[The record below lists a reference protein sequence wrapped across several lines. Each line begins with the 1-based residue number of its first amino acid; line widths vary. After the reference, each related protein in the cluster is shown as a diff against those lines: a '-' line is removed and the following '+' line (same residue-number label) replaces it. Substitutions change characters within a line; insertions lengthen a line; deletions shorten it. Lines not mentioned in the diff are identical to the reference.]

1 MNSIESLIKSK
12 RATRILAQ
20 SDANMLEKAH
30 NVGDMHP
37 TKPWVWTEYKPGK
50 FDWRPVKNKS
60 VKSTA
65 TNTAGNGSTSSS
77 QSQSTTKPAS
87 SSETGDFSAKVAENL
102 SPTDLVEYAKKAST
116 SALAKVVNDATADK
130 QLRQFA
136 LNELKT
142 RNDFDKTKVNSGDL
156 KGGYVAKPTPKIQ
169 YKTKKPE
176 VEVDSDTFEDY
187 EIPTPQG
194 RKKVV
199 ISTFRNFLK
208 TKSDADLL
216 TLLNNTAAKADAIKR
231 HLAYEEAAAR
241 GIPEDKIV
249 TKGSLERLWKKY
261 KTEQEL
267 KNYAGDDYKEDEVL
281 KLNYDFK
288 GLDHEKI
295 MRDNFDNGEDT
306 SWLDEKSK
314 AVQRIFNLDTLSG
327 RQKYDAFKDYYQR
340 DRNIN
345 PGYLNA
351 QQKCDELNGVM
362 WDWAQNPG
370 SPLFISA
377 GGAGAGKTFG
387 WREIVADDLSLP
399 ELKPGDDPANKDWG
413 WVMVTDKDVEDE
425 DAFAKTLEK
434 YNGTFTGTDG
444 KEYPHILFF
453 DDADRLLVTGK
464 KPLQAMMK
472 KINDVDPDNRVFT
485 DSNGNQQLWKGKILI
500 TTNKDIA
507 KLNENEDMRAV
518 LSRAEKS
525 DIRFTRNEALE
536 LMYNR
541 YQKMALKRAN
551 ALLRANNYTKDEE
564 AELRQDVM
572 DFLMDNIGKA
582 DPKKF
587 QPRIFEDI
595 VLKIVRKWKN
605 GSQARKTGKGN
616 IGTSIPWQISAL
628 ELIKAQDNDIEKAED
643 VDEMYTK
650 ENLLARKKRLEEI
663 KKRAKK
669 AGKFEKLFGDEARDA
684 IIFGSSNKEKKKE
697 KKAETKK
704 AYDNEMSLAEAEEIL
719 FG

>member
-1 MNSIESLIKSK
+1 MFENIKVYAFVGPSGTGKSYRAQMVAGEKDVHFIIDDGLLINDNRVIAGES
-12 RATRILAQ
+12 
-20 SDANMLEKAH
+20 
-30 NVGDMHP
+30 
-37 TKPWVWTEYKPGK
+37 
-50 FDWRPVKNKS
+50 
-60 VKSTA
+60 
-65 TNTAGNGSTSSS
+65 
-77 QSQSTTKPAS
+77 
-87 SSETGDFSAKVAENL
+87 
-102 SPTDLVEYAKKAST
+102 AKKAST
-116 SALAKVVNDATADK
+116 SALAKVVNDVKADK

-142 RNDFDKTKVNSGDL
+142 RDDYDKTKVNSADL
-156 KGGYVAKPTPKIQ
+156 KGGHVAKPTPKIQ

-216 TLLNNTAAKADAIKR
+216 TLLNNTAQKADAIKR

-261 KTEQEL
+261 KTEHDL
-267 KNYAGDDYKEDEVL
+267 KNYSGDNYKEDEAL

-295 MRDNFDNGEDT
+295 MKDEFDGGEDS

-340 DRNIN
+340 DKSIN
-345 PGYLNA
+345 PGYLTA
-351 QQKCDELNGVM
+351 QQKCDELNGMM
-362 WDWAQNPG
+362 WDWAQNPD

-377 GGAGAGKTFG
+377 GGAGAGKTYG

-399 ELKPGDDPANKDWG
+399 ELKPGDDPTNKDWG
-413 WVMVTDKDVEDE
+413 WIMLTDEQAEDE
-425 DAFAKTLEK
+425 KEFAKTLEK

-444 KEYPHILFF
+444 REYPHILFF
-453 DDADRLLVTGK
+453 DDADRLLTTGK
-464 KPLQAMMK
+464 KALVGMMK
-472 KINDVDPDNRVFT
+472 KINDPDPDNRVFT
-485 DSNGNQQLWKGKILI
+485 DSNGKQQLWRGKILI

-507 KLNENEDMRAV
+507 KLNENEDTKAV

-525 DIRFTRNEALE
+525 EIKFTRNEALE
-536 LMYNR
+536 LLYDR
-541 YQKMALKRAN
+541 YQKMPLKRAN
-551 ALLRANNYTKDEE
+551 SLLRANNYTKEEE
-564 AELRQDVM
+564 AELRQDVF
-572 DFLMDNIGKA
+572 DFLQDNIGKA

-587 QPRIFEDI
+587 QPRVFEDI
-595 VLKIVRKWKN
+595 VLKVAGKWKN
-605 GSQARKTGKGN
+605 GSKARKTGKGN
-616 IGTSIPWQISAL
+616 IGTSVPWQISVL
-628 ELIKAQDNDIEKAED
+628 ELIKGGNSNFEKAED
-643 VDEMYTK
+643 MDEMYTK

-704 AYDNEMSLAEAEEIL
+704 AYDNEMSLDEAEEIL

>member
-1 MNSIESLIKSK
+1 MKSIESLVKEH
-12 RATRILAQ
+12 RANQ
-20 SDANMLEKAH
+20 LEKASKVTAH
-30 NVGDMHP
+30 NIGEVHP
-37 TKPWVWTEYKPGK
+37 TNPDWLWTDIGNGK
-50 FDWRPVKNKS
+50 GDWKSKNGSWWKGKNGNAANAGTS
-60 VKSTA
+60 GGSKSTA
-65 TNTAGNGSTSSS
+65 
-77 QSQSTTKPAS
+77 
-87 SSETGDFSAKVAENL
+87 SEKTVESKSGEFSAKVAESL
-102 SPTDLVEYAKKAST
+102 SPDDLVEYAKKAST
-116 SALAKVVNDATADK
+116 SALAKVVNDVKADK

-142 RNDFDKTKVNSGDL
+142 RDDYDKTKVNSADL
-156 KGGYVAKPTPKIQ
+156 KGGHVAKPTPKIQ

-216 TLLNNTAAKADAIKR
+216 TLLNNTAQKADAIKR

-261 KTEQEL
+261 KTEHDL
-267 KNYAGDDYKEDEVL
+267 KNYSGDNYKEDEAL

-295 MRDNFDNGEDT
+295 MNDEFDGGEDS

-340 DRNIN
+340 DKSIN
-345 PGYLNA
+345 PGYLTA
-351 QQKCDELNGVM
+351 QQKCDELNGMM
-362 WDWAQNPG
+362 WDWAQNPD

-377 GGAGAGKTFG
+377 GGAGAGKTYG

-399 ELKPGDDPANKDWG
+399 ELKPGDDPTNKDWG
-413 WVMVTDKDVEDE
+413 WIMLTDEQAEDE
-425 DAFAKTLEK
+425 KEFAKTLEK

-444 KEYPHILFF
+444 REYPHILFF
-453 DDADRLLVTGK
+453 DDADRLLTTGK
-464 KPLQAMMK
+464 KALVGMMK
-472 KINDVDPDNRVFT
+472 KINDPDPDNRVFT
-485 DSNGNQQLWKGKILI
+485 DSNGKQQLWRGKILI

-507 KLNENEDMRAV
+507 KLNENEDTKAV

-525 DIRFTRNEALE
+525 EIKFTRNEALE
-536 LMYNR
+536 LLYDR
-541 YQKMALKRAN
+541 YQKMPLKRAN
-551 ALLRANNYTKDEE
+551 SLLRANNYTKEEE
-564 AELRQDVM
+564 AELRQDVF
-572 DFLMDNIGKA
+572 DFLQDNIGKA
-582 DPKKF
+582 DPRKF
-587 QPRIFEDI
+587 QPRVFEDI
-595 VLKIVRKWKN
+595 VLKVAGKWKN
-605 GSQARKTGKGN
+605 GSKARKTGKGN
-616 IGTSIPWQISAL
+616 IGTSVPWQISVL
-628 ELIKAQDNDIEKAED
+628 ELIKGGNSNFEKAED
-643 VDEMYTK
+643 MDEMYTK

-704 AYDNEMSLAEAEEIL
+704 AYDNEMSLDEAEEIL

>member
-1 MNSIESLIKSK
+1 MDKNNVLKSL
-12 RATRILAQ
+12 
-20 SDANMLEKAH
+20 SDQLLIEKAH
-30 NVGDMHP
+30 NVGDVHP
-37 TKPWVWTEYKPGK
+37 NGKWVWTEIKPGK
-50 FDWRPVKNKS
+50 FDWRTKKNGDSNGNKS
-60 VKSTA
+60 NAGTSGGGKSTA
-65 TNTAGNGSTSSS
+65 
-77 QSQSTTKPAS
+77 
-87 SSETGDFSAKVAENL
+87 SEKTVESKSGEFSAKVAENL
-102 SPTDLVEYAKKAST
+102 SPDDLVEYAKKAST
-116 SALAKVVNDATADK
+116 SALAKVVNDVKADK

-142 RNDFDKTKVNSGDL
+142 RDDYDKTKVNSADL
-156 KGGYVAKPTPKIQ
+156 KGGHVAKPTPKIQ

-216 TLLNNTAAKADAIKR
+216 TLLNNTAQKADAIKR

-261 KTEQEL
+261 KTEHDL
-267 KNYAGDDYKEDEVL
+267 KNYSGDNYKEDEAL

-295 MRDNFDNGEDT
+295 MNEEFDGGEDS

-340 DRNIN
+340 DKSIN
-345 PGYLNA
+345 PGYLTA
-351 QQKCDELNGVM
+351 QQKCDELNGMM
-362 WDWAQNPG
+362 WDWAQNPD

-377 GGAGAGKTFG
+377 GGAGAGKTYG

-399 ELKPGDDPANKDWG
+399 ELKSGDDPTNKDWG
-413 WVMVTDKDVEDE
+413 WVLLTDEQAEDE
-425 DAFAKTLEK
+425 KEFAKTLEK

-453 DDADRLLVTGK
+453 DDADRLLTTGK
-464 KPLQAMMK
+464 KALVGMMK
-472 KINDVDPDNRVFT
+472 KINDPDPDNRVFT
-485 DSNGNQQLWKGKILI
+485 DSNGKQQLWRGKILI

-507 KLNENEDMRAV
+507 KLNENEDTKAV

-525 DIRFTRNEALE
+525 DIKFTRNEALE
-536 LMYNR
+536 LLYDR
-541 YQKMALKRAN
+541 YQKMPLKRAN
-551 ALLRANNYTKDEE
+551 SLLRANDYTKEEE
-564 AELRQDVM
+564 AELRQDVF
-572 DFLMDNIGKA
+572 DFLQDNIGKA
-582 DPKKF
+582 DPRKF
-587 QPRIFEDI
+587 QPRVFEDI
-595 VLKIVRKWKN
+595 VLKVAGKWKN
-605 GSQARKTGKGN
+605 GSKARKTGKGN
-616 IGTSIPWQISAL
+616 IGTSVPWQISVL
-628 ELIKAQDNDIEKAED
+628 ELIKGENSNFEKAED
-643 VDEMYTK
+643 MDEMYTK

-704 AYDNEMSLAEAEEIL
+704 AYDNEMSLDEAEEIL